1 MAAVLDYNS
10 AAVIVAVVASTFCW
24 WHIRRSGDPFLVKF
38 VLALIVAVPY
48 LGALIYVLVQLP
60 PRRYPPAP
68 PEGGDA
74 SPYVIRWHAREH
86 IYLGWASA
94 VFWGLAGVA
103 YWMNDWSPGPIIQ
116 GRFGAFTQVDVIFHA
131 LLAGAIVTFGL
142 AVRAKVIL
150 ERALI
155 GTYTLAHQRH
165 LETQ

>member
-1 MAAVLDYNS
+1 VLDS
-10 AAVIVAVVASTFCW
+10 GSVAFIVAVVASTFCW

-74 SPYVIRWHAREH
+74 TPYVIRWHEREH

-103 YWMNDWSPGPIIQ
+103 YWMNDGSPGQLHNDPWTW
-116 GRFGAFTQVDVIFHA
+116 AYYTDVDVLFRA
-131 LLAGAIVTFGL
+131 LLVGAILTFGL

-150 ERALI
+150 ERAAI
-155 GTYTLAHQRH
+155 GMYTLQHQRH